1 MSDIVPWDKGTTDPA
16 VLDQELT
23 ALSPKERALV
33 QHWCGSAKETWK
45 SLQEYA
51 GEEFSKM
58 FVKESLKDIRI
69 VRAIRLN
76 EGMGS
81 AGVLNKN
88 ERQQF
93 WSNVIMDDDQKMGDR
108 LKASEL
114 LGRVA
119 KDFSEVVEIS
129 ASSNFAEA
137 IASARARAKEVS
149 CIDADAEVIE
159 EVE

>member
-1 MSDIVPWDKGTTDPA
+1 MTDIVPWDAPTTDPA
-16 VLDQELT
+16 VLDQELS

-45 SLQEYA
+45 SLQEYP

-129 ASSNFAEA
+129 ASTDFAKS
-137 IASARARAKEVS
+137 IAEARARAKAMTCV
-149 CIDADAEVIE
+149 DVDAEVIE